1 MIEQLRKYFQDMM
14 VFKAASQGKF
24 FSTLGLPSF
33 MRDWLLMKFS
43 DNDGVIDKEEV
54 SKYVKKVIP
63 QKGDWEKLKLEMS
76 RNYESVKF
84 LAKIKVTTE
93 VATKTALFS
102 LPDFAFPNKKN
113 EAIVD
118 WTVLEKNK
126 QFMLTPNDVWGIVEL
141 VWEENTNK
149 DIKIKYV
156 IKMVDFKPFCPYEVD
171 LQYFTDARYNFNIT
185 EWIDILLSAI
195 DYNPDG
201 YVSDTEKLTMLS
213 RLLPFVEPR
222 LNLIEL
228 APKGTGKSYLFSQ
241 ISKYGWLVSGGSI
254 SRASLFYDRAK
265 KAPGLI
271 SFYDYV
277 ALDEVQSISFPDK
290 LEMQGVLKDYLESGE
305 FRIGDF
311 KGVNTCGMMILG
323 NIDEELMDVNMNMFE
338 NLDNLFDDSALLDRF
353 HGLIKGWDIPRMKEN
368 LKVNGWALNVEY
380 YTEILHLMRTETIY
394 RAVVDE
400 LLTIPKD
407 ADTRDVEAVKR
418 VATGFLKL
426 LFPHIKSASQIDKGD
441 FDKYCLQP
449 AIEMRGIIK
458 KQLGIKSQQFRGKE
472 MPDIRIKECI

>member
-1 MIEQLRKYFQDMM
+1 MINKLRKHFADMM
-14 VFKAASQGKF
+14 VYKASNQGKF

-43 DNDGVIDKEEV
+43 DNNGVIDKEEV
-54 SKYVKKVIP
+54 SKYVKRVIP
-63 QKGDWEKLKLEMS
+63 KKGDWEKLKLEMS
-76 RNYESVKF
+76 KNYESVKF
-84 LAKIKVTTE
+84 LSKIKVTTE

-113 EAIVD
+113 EAVVD
-118 WTVLEKNK
+118 WAVLEKNK
-126 QFMLTPNDVWGIVEL
+126 QFMLTPNEVWGIIEL

-149 DIKIKYV
+149 DLKIKYV
-156 IKMVDFKPFCPYEVD
+156 IKMIDFQPFCPYEVD
-171 LQYFTDARYNFNIT
+171 LQYFTEVRNNFST
-185 EWIDILLSAI
+185 QEWIDIILAAI
-195 DYNPDG
+195 DYNPEG
-201 YVSDTEKLTMLS
+201 YVSENEKLTMIS

-241 ISKYGWLVSGGSI
+241 ISKYGWLVSGGSV
-254 SRASLFYDRAK
+254 SRASMFYDRAK
-265 KAPGLI
+265 KQPGLI
-271 SFYDYV
+271 SYYDYV
-277 ALDEVQSISFPDK
+277 AFDEVQSISFPDK

-338 NLDNLFDDSALLDRF
+338 KLDNLFDDAALLDRF
-353 HGLIKGWDIPRMKEN
+353 HGFIKGWDIPRMKES

-400 LLTIPKD
+400 LLIVPKD

-418 VATGFLKL
+418 IVTGLLKI
-426 LFPHIKSASQIDKGD
+426 LFPNVKSVDAVNKYE
-441 FDKYCLQP
+441 FKKYCLDP
-449 AIEMRGIIK
+449 AVEMRGIIK
-458 KQLGIKSQQFRGKE
+458 KQLGIKSQQFRGKG
-472 MPDIRIKECI
+472 MPSIGIIE